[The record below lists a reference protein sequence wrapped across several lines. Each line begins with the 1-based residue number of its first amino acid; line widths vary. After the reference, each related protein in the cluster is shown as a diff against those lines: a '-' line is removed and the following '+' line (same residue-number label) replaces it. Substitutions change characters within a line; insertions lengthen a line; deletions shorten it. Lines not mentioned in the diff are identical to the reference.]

1 MKLVVARFGGVVLVL
16 AAVVVGV
23 LMGRV
28 IESIAMGAVLF
39 AIWTN
44 VRRLLSAPDDEI
56 AGRAPGR
63 AR

>member
-1 MKLVVARFGGVVLVL
+1 VKLVVARFGGVVLVVV
-16 AAVVVGV
+16 AIVVGV

-28 IESIAMGAVLF
+28 IESIAVGAVLF
-39 AIWTN
+39 AVWTS

-56 AGRAPGR
+56 AGRTRDR